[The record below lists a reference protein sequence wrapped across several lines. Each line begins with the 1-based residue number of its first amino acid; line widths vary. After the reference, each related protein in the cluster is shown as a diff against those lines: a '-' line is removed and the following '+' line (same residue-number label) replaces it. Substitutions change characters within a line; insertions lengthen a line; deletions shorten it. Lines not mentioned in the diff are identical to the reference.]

1 MIIDIKNDKIHK
13 KIGKNLPIFKNYVK
27 FCLMKVVVLLKEKN

>member
-13 KIGKNLPIFKNYVK
+13 KIGKNMPIFKYYVK
-27 FCLMKVVVLLKEKN
+27 FCLKKVVNLV